1 MTLRIHAIRTGVV
14 AIKQNQL
21 AAASDGPMARLQTI
35 MDKRWTD
42 PLPIFAWVIEHPEGL
57 IVIDT
62 GETAR
67 TAEPGY
73 FPGWHPYYRF
83 GVRLSVLP
91 EQEIGPQ
98 MALLGLSPR
107 DVRWVVMTHM
117 HTDHAGGLHHFP
129 QAEILVGRTEL
140 EATRGFPGLMQG
152 YLPHRWPTEFR
163 PRAVDFIPSPQG
175 PWSTSYPLTKA
186 GDVVLLPTPGHSPGH
201 LSVLVKENDRSLLI
215 AGDASYNQTLM
226 LQQKVDGVSPNH
238 KVARMTLSKI
248 HEYVTSV
255 PTVYLPS
262 HDPHSANRLRDREAV
277 R

>member
-1 MTLRIHAIRTGVV
+1 MTLRIHAIQTGVV
-14 AIKQNQL
+14 AIKQHQL
-21 AAASDGPMARLQTI
+21 AAASDGPLARLQTM

-67 TAEPGY
+67 TAKPGY
-73 FPGWHPYYRF
+73 FPAWHPYYRF

-107 DVRWVVMTHM
+107 NVRWVVMTHM

-140 EATRGFPGLMQG
+140 EATRGLPGLIQG
-152 YLPHRWPTEFR
+152 YLPHRWPTWFR
-163 PRAVDFIPSPQG
+163 PQAVDFIPARQG
-175 PWSTSYPLTKA
+175 PWSTSYPLTSA
-186 GDVVLLPTPGHSPGH
+186 GDVVLVPTPGHSPGH

-226 LQQKVDGVSPNH
+226 LEQRVDGVSANH
-238 KVARMTLSKI
+238 KVARMTLSRI
-248 HEYVTSV
+248 REYVTSV

-262 HDPHSANRLRDREAV
+262 HDPHSANRLRDREVA